1 MEIFDNVSSS
11 YGYNGFFLGQVD
23 IWAEP
28 VEVGDFAAANAH
40 VGVDHYDEALPLAWS
55 ESL

>member
-1 MEIFDNVSSS
+1 
-11 YGYNGFFLGQVD
+11 
-23 IWAEP
+23 